1 MKKLFGIFLFTLF
14 AGLLFALPPTPQM
27 TPTMFVI
34 TPVAIYHDRAI
45 IAFPRSVSFTNTAIF
60 NLNIDNGLQQYQTTW
75 NNASSNAYSV
85 TTTVYFT
92 GSIASHT
99 ITAWETGNNTY
110 YYLSN
115 PLSIILPPL
124 NDTPMS
130 YRDSLA
136 YNPQNT
142 IFQSWSQSVSATVD
156 VMDNSFNASVF
167 IDEIIVSGAVAGNVA
182 IKINGVTQRTYSYS
196 AGTTIPSD
204 TLAIKLLIP
213 KGQYLEDQLVTGTTG
228 VHSISII
235 GEYVR

>member
-1 MKKLFGIFLFTLF
+1 
-14 AGLLFALPPTPQM
+14 
-27 TPTMFVI
+27 
-34 TPVAIYHDRAI
+34 
-45 IAFPRSVSFTNTAIF
+45 
-60 NLNIDNGLQQYQTTW
+60 
-75 NNASSNAYSV
+75 
-85 TTTVYFT
+85 
-92 GSIASHT
+92 
-99 ITAWETGNNTY
+99 
-110 YYLSN
+110 
-115 PLSIILPPL
+115 
-124 NDTPMS
+124 MS